1 MKTKK
6 TQNKNKKPKTQKPKI
21 TIYTTPTCIFCNLA
35 KEFFKKN
42 KIKYQEFDVLEDEEK
57 AKEMIQK
64 SGQQG
69 VPVIDING
77 KIIVGFDR
85 NAIKKE
91 LGIKD

>member
-6 TQNKNKKPKTQKPKI
+6 TQNKNKKPKI

-77 KIIVGFDR
+77 KIIIGFDR